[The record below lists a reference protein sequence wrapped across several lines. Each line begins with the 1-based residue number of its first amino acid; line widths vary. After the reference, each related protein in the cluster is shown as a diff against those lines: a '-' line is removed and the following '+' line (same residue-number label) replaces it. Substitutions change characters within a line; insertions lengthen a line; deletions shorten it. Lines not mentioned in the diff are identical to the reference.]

1 MATEQ
6 IEWGKGSIRSRDD
19 VLKIPDIKSGFRVL
33 DQCGLSK
40 KGLRSL
46 DDIKKLLVDFL
57 DKNGNISSVQHEEAC
72 QQSLTGLQK
81 ATEDDK
87 FNREKLVEYY
97 NHVSNFYRSLPKEFQ
112 LDLGQI
118 FPDIESNLKRRPEE
132 LRTNECTILVAG
144 EIAAG
149 KSSFINLM
157 LGIDILPT
165 SQLPCTATVCE
176 IRRAGDRK
184 EAIVY
189 PKSGDSGKGQH
200 LQPALIDLSSE
211 KGRKTL
217 KDLISQVDDNDDC
230 NIDRVE
236 IYYPFSVLEEGI
248 VIVDTP
254 GIGRGNLTA
263 HYLQRYLKNSF
274 GFIYVINSTNAG
286 GVQKGRLQ
294 TLLRQVV
301 NSAGVEGFS
310 PESTMFVVNRWDQI
324 GEQDKEILSREIWN
338 KLQDVYPGL
347 KEDQL
352 FYVSITEA
360 HKAILF
366 GTKLENH
373 TMLQKGL
380 EKLFPDSLRNRLKE
394 YYRWM
399 ATVIKRS
406 LYSLKMAR
414 VNTAMGKEKMET
426 ELDQISKQMDK
437 IQHNAE
443 NSVRTLRENFRTEVS
458 MVKTKVLELLR
469 SKEFQVDMMRWTD
482 RDCPRIKDEKK
493 LCREIE
499 DRISDRLAILVNG
512 WESQQ
517 CVVRNIKEKVIKF
530 FKRDFQLMEDQLL
543 KVEGV
548 LLGGD
553 TGLVRNLHESMR
565 AQQPAT
571 HFMKTKQSKQRKGT
585 KEDVADSVKGLGGA
599 IASAGGIDIK
609 DKSVKST
616 FKKYV
621 SKEGLEIV
629 LMQEAT
635 ALFLESLTQS
645 KELDRNIYNFFSRF
659 TKEIDQV
666 AKMMPEFL
674 KADKEMIK
682 LLRGQMQDADRNL
695 KEILPDLLRKGR
707 SLQGSLDIFYV
718 ENIMKFDYELGDLDW
733 DRSKPRLGKGS
744 FADVY
749 LAKLIKGMPEPVPVA
764 LKVCRDVTV
773 AGNVTDILLEDA
785 TLRTLKHDNI
795 IKYYGATYNPK
806 SGRTKVQSNWIMIME
821 VCEMKLKEVFLNGE
835 EDINPGKFENE
846 SSGQMNAMRK
856 MSKYAV
862 QLCSGLGYLHRK
874 GFVHRDLKLENVLVR
889 KDGVVKLT
897 DVGLAKPQV
906 DISATKTGSPVYMA
920 PEVLNPSQ
928 PYDYKA
934 DIYSL
939 AIVIWEMWYGIDAA
953 DHISL
958 SLFGTIEDHVSR
970 GLRPS
975 LSLKTKPGKDIE
987 ELICRSWSNN
997 PRERPDISE
1006 HEIFF
1011 KRFI

>member
-1 MATEQ
+1 MATEE

-19 VLKIPDIKSGFRVL
+19 ILKIPDIKSGFRVL

-57 DKNGNISSVQHEEAC
+57 DKNGNISSVHHEESY
-72 QQSLTGLQK
+72 QQSLTGIQK

-87 FNREKLVEYY
+87 FHREKLVEYY
-97 NHVSNFYRSLPKEFQ
+97 NHVNNFYQSLPKEFQ

-118 FPDIESNLKRRPEE
+118 FPDIETSLKKRPEE

-157 LGIDILPT
+157 LGIDLLPT

-189 PKSGDSGKGQH
+189 PKSGDSGKVPH

-211 KGRKTL
+211 KGKKTL

-230 NIDRVE
+230 NIDRIE
-236 IYYPFSVLEEGI
+236 IYWPLTVLEEGI

-254 GIGRGNLTA
+254 GIGRGNLTTQ
-263 HYLQRYLKNSF
+263 YLQRYLKNSF
-274 GFIYVINSTNAG
+274 GFIYIINSTNAG

-301 NSAGVEGFS
+301 NSAGVEGFN
-310 PESTMFVVNRWDQI
+310 PESTMFVINRWDQI
-324 GEQDKEILSREIWN
+324 GEQDKEILSSEIWN
-338 KLQDVYPGL
+338 KLRDVYPGL
-347 KEDQL
+347 REDQL
-352 FYVSITEA
+352 FFVSITEA
-360 HKAILF
+360 QKALLL

-373 TMLQKGL
+373 AMLQKGL

-414 VNTAMGKEKMET
+414 VNTVLDKEKMET

-443 NSVRTLRENFRTEVS
+443 NSIATLRENFKTEVS
-458 MVKTKVLELLR
+458 MVKMNVLELLR
-469 SKEFQVDMMRWTD
+469 SKEFEEDMMRWTE
-482 RDCPRIKDEKK
+482 RDCPRGKDEKK
-493 LCREIE
+493 VCREIE
-499 DRISDRLAILVNG
+499 DRISDRLAILING

-517 CVVRNIKEKVIKF
+517 CIVRNIKQKVIKY

-543 KVEGV
+543 KVEAV

-571 HFMKTKQSKQRKGT
+571 RFSKTKSKQSKGT
-585 KEDVADSVKGLGGA
+585 KEEFAHSVKGLGGA

-609 DKSVKST
+609 DKLVKST
-616 FKKYV
+616 FKKYLC
-621 SKEGLEIV
+621 KEGFEIS

-635 ALFLESLTQS
+635 ALFLESLSHS
-645 KELDRNIYNFFSRF
+645 KELDKNIYNLFSRF

-682 LLRGQMQDADRNL
+682 LLRSQMQDADKNL

-707 SLQGSLDIFYV
+707 SLQGEVDIFYV
-718 ENIMKFDYELGDLDW
+718 ENIMKFDYELEDLEW

-749 LAKLIKGMPEPVPVA
+749 LAKIIKGMPEPVPVA
-764 LKVCRDVTV
+764 LKVCRDSTA
-773 AGNVTDILLEDA
+773 AGTVTDILLEDA

-795 IKYYGATYNPK
+795 IKYYGATYKPK
-806 SGRTKVQSNWIMIME
+806 GDRTKAQSNWIMIME
-821 VCEMKLKEVFLNGE
+821 VCEMTLKEVFLNGE
-835 EDINPGKFENE
+835 EDVNPGKFESE
-846 SSGQMNAMRK
+846 SSQQVNAMK
-856 MSKYAV
+856 QMSKYAV
-862 QLCSGLGYLHRK
+862 QMCSGLGYLHEK

-906 DISATKTGSPVYMA
+906 DISATMAGSPVYMA
-920 PEVLNPSQ
+920 PEVLKPSQ

-939 AIVIWEMWYGIDAA
+939 AIVTWEMWYGVDAA
-953 DHISL
+953 DHISVV
-958 SLFGTIEDHVSR
+958 LFGSIQDQVSR

-975 LSLKTKPGKDIE
+975 LSMKTKPGKDIE

-997 PRERPDISE
+997 PKERPDISE
-1006 HEIFF
+1006 HEKFF
-1011 KRFI
+1011 RRFL